1 MRRRPASARAACL
14 AALARNSSISSVSID
29 SSLTELVGWVKLVDM
44 NSPQPP
50 LWRRAV
56 AELLGTCLLVSIVVG
71 SGIAAEQL
79 SPGDV
84 GLQLLQNSTATV
96 FGLTVLILM
105 LGPVSGAH
113 FNPVV
118 SLADWLLGRRSG
130 AGLTL
135 PEVGVYVAAQ
145 VAGGIGGSIL
155 ANAMFDVGTSISTK
169 ERLTGGHV
177 LGEVV
182 ATAGLILLIFA
193 LARTS
198 RGVLAAPAV
207 GAYIGAAYW
216 FTSSTSFA
224 NPAVTVGRIFSDTFA
239 GIAPGSVPGFIL
251 AQLAGAAVGMGLL
264 LVLFPSA
271 GRSAD
276 DVVIP
281 HHADKAD
288 S

>member
-1 MRRRPASARAACL
+1 MT
-14 AALARNSSISSVSID
+14 SS
-29 SSLTELVGWVKLVDM
+29 
-44 NSPQPP
+44 PP

-56 AELLGTCLLVSIVVG
+56 AELLGTCLLVTIVVG

-96 FGLTVLILM
+96 LGLTVLILM

-118 SLADWLLGRRSG
+118 SLADWVLGRSTGSG
-130 AGLTL
+130 LSL
-135 PEVGVYVAAQ
+135 PEAAAYAAAQ
-145 VAGGIGGSIL
+145 TVGAVCGSVL
-155 ANAMFDVGTSISTK
+155 ANAMFEVGMSLSSK
-169 ERLTGGHV
+169 HRLTGGHA

-216 FTSSTSFA
+216 FASSTSFA

-239 GIAPGSVPGFIL
+239 GIAPGSVPGFVA
-251 AQLAGAAVGMGLL
+251 AQAAGAAAGIGLL
-264 LVLFPSA
+264 LALFPAA

-276 DVVIP
+276 DVVVP
-281 HHADKAD
+281 RGAEAAD